1 MAGRNDYIASIDIGT
16 DKIAVLVAEKL
27 DDEKLRIIGHNISPS
42 DGVRKG
48 SISAIDPLS
57 RAISKALDQI
67 DKSFKLEIGLV
78 RVNLSDTHL
87 TCIDGYGKYPI
98 NEVVTADDVDKVL
111 ASASAIP
118 TPTNKEKLHTIKKKF
133 IIDENHIV
141 DNPENMEAEVL
152 ESKVHIVTVSS
163 VSVRNIE
170 SCLKKCDLM
179 LEKNGIV
186 LNPIANSEAMLT
198 QEDKD
203 GGVCLIDFG
212 AGVTSYSVFL
222 EEGIVRSGVIPMGGD
237 DITWEV
243 ARAFDT
249 SFEEAKRLKED
260 YGYAKSSI
268 IKDEQF
274 IEFVQATN
282 KDSHYLSSLQLSE
295 VIEEAY
301 IDILS
306 TLKNELRHPD
316 NLEANVKSGFVLCG
330 CGAQALGCEELVRE
344 FFTQRVKIGAVQ
356 RDRISGLET
365 ILMDH
370 RYASSIGL
378 LLHQEDLPQVDF
390 VMSRGSNGVMGK
402 IKEVLVGNF

>member
-1 MAGRNDYIASIDIGT
+1 MAGGNFYIASIDIGT
-16 DKIAVLVAEKL
+16 DKIAVLVAEIE
-27 DDEKLRIIGHNISPS
+27 DDDRLHIIGHNISPS

-48 SISAIDPLS
+48 SISAIDSLS
-57 RAISKALDQI
+57 RAISKALDQTQ
-67 DKSFKLEIGLV
+67 KSFDLDIALV

-87 TCIDGYGKYPI
+87 TCSEGYGKVPI
-98 NEVVTADDVDKVL
+98 NEVVIADDVNKVL
-111 ASASAIP
+111 ATAIAIP
-118 TPTNKEKLHTIKKKF
+118 TPSNKEKLHTIKKKF
-133 IIDENHIV
+133 IIDEDNIV
-141 DNPENMEAEVL
+141 DNPEGMRAEVL

-163 VSVRNIE
+163 LSMRNIE
-170 SCLKKCDLM
+170 NCLKKCDL
-179 LEKNGIV
+179 EVDDIV
-186 LNPIANSEAMLT
+186 LDSIANSEAILT

-212 AGVTSYSVFL
+212 AGVTNYCVFQ
-222 EEGIVRSGVIPMGGD
+222 EEGIVRSGVISKGGD

-260 YGYAKSSI
+260 YGCAKSSAI
-268 IKDEQF
+268 IVEEF
-274 IEFVQATN
+274 IEFVQAT

-330 CGAQALGCEELVRE
+330 GGAQVLGCEELVRE
-344 FFTQRVKIGAVQ
+344 FFTRRVKMGIVQ
-356 RDRISGLET
+356 RDRIKGKET

-378 LLHQEDLPQVDF
+378 LLYQADLPQVDL
-390 VMSRGSNGVMGK
+390 MMPRGRNGVIEK
-402 IKEVLVGNF
+402 IKEAITGNF

>member
-16 DKIAVLVAEKL
+16 DKIAVLVAEKEE
-27 DDEKLRIIGHNISPS
+27 EKLRIIGNNIFPS

-57 RAISKALDQI
+57 RAISKIVDQTQ
-67 DKSFKLEIGLV
+67 KSFDLDIALV

-87 TCIDGYGKYPI
+87 TCIDGYGKVPI
-98 NEVVTADDVDKVL
+98 REVVTSDDIDKVL
-111 ASASAIP
+111 ETASAIP

-133 IIDENHIV
+133 IIDEDHIV
-141 DNPENMEAEVL
+141 DNPEGMQAEVL

-163 VSVRNIE
+163 VSIRNIE
-170 SCLKKCDLM
+170 NCLKKCDLM
-179 LEKNGIV
+179 VDRIV
-186 LNPIANSEAMLT
+186 LDSIANSEAILT
-198 QEDKD
+198 QEEKD

-212 AGVTSYSVFL
+212 AGVTSYSVFQ
-222 EEGIVRSGVIPMGGD
+222 EEGIIRSGVISMGGD
-237 DITWEV
+237 DVTQEI
-243 ARAFDT
+243 AFAFDT
-249 SFEEAKRLKED
+249 SLEEAKRLKED
-260 YGYAKSSI
+260 YGHAKSSV

-274 IEFVQATN
+274 VEFVQAAN
-282 KDSHYLSSLQLSE
+282 KDPHYLSSLQLSE

-330 CGAQALGCEELVRE
+330 GGAQALGCEELVRE
-344 FFTQRVKIGAVQ
+344 FFTRRVKIGGVQ
-356 RDRISGLET
+356 RNRISGQEK
-365 ILMDH
+365 ILMDY

-378 LLHQEDLPQVDF
+378 LLHQKDLPQVDF
-390 VMSRGSNGVMGK
+390 IMTKGRNGVMGK

>member
-16 DKIAVLVAEKL
+16 DKIAVLVAEKEE
-27 DDEKLRIIGHNISPS
+27 EKLRIIGNNIFPS

-48 SISAIDPLS
+48 SISAIDHLS
-57 RAISKALDQI
+57 HAISKALDQTQ
-67 DKSFKLEIGLV
+67 KSFDLDIAMV

-87 TCIDGYGKYPI
+87 TCIDGYGRQPI
-98 NEVVTADDVDKVL
+98 TEVVTSDDVDKVL

-118 TPTNKEKLHTIKKKF
+118 TPTNKKKLHTIKKKF
-133 IIDENHIV
+133 IIDEDHIV
-141 DNPENMEAEVL
+141 DNPEGMQAEVL
-152 ESKVHIVTVSS
+152 ESKVLIVTVSS
-163 VSVRNIE
+163 VSMRNIE

-179 LEKNGIV
+179 IEKNGIV
-186 LNPIANSEAMLT
+186 LDSIANSEAMLT
-198 QEDKD
+198 QEEKD

-212 AGVTSYSVFL
+212 AGVTSYSVFQ
-222 EEGIVRSGVIPMGGD
+222 EEGIIRSGVIPMGGD

-260 YGYAKSSI
+260 YGHAKSSV

-274 IEFVQATN
+274 VEFVQAAN
-282 KDSHYLSSLQLSE
+282 KDPHYLSSLQLSE

-316 NLEANVKSGFVLCG
+316 NLEANLKSGFVLCG
-330 CGAQALGCEELVRE
+330 GGAQALGCEKLVRE
-344 FFTQRVKIGAVQ
+344 FFTRRVKIGVVQ

-365 ILMDH
+365 ILMDY
-370 RYASSIGL
+370 RYTGSIGL

-390 VMSRGSNGVMGK
+390 IMSKSRNGVMGK

>member
-16 DKIAVLVAEKL
+16 DKIAILVAEKL
-27 DDEKLRIIGHNISPS
+27 DDERLRIIGHNISPS

-87 TCIDGYGKYPI
+87 TCIDGYGKVPI
-98 NEVVTADDVDKVL
+98 REVVTSDDVDKVL
-111 ASASAIP
+111 ESASAIP

-133 IIDENHIV
+133 IIDEDHIV
-141 DNPENMEAEVL
+141 DNPEYMEAEVL

-163 VSVRNIE
+163 VSVRSIE
-170 SCLKKCDLM
+170 NCLKKCDLM
-179 LEKNGIV
+179 VDKIV
-186 LNPIANSEAMLT
+186 LDPIANSEAILT
-198 QEDKD
+198 QEEKD

-222 EEGIVRSGVIPMGGD
+222 EEGIVRSGVILKGGD
-237 DITWEV
+237 DITQEI
-243 ARAFDT
+243 ALAFDT
-249 SFEEAKRLKED
+249 SLEEAKRLKED
-260 YGYAKSSI
+260 YGCAKSSV

-274 IEFVQATN
+274 IEFEQAAN

-301 IDILS
+301 VDILS
-306 TLKNELRHPD
+306 TLKNELRQY
-316 NLEANVKSGFVLCG
+316 NLETNLKSGFVLCG
-330 CGAQALGCEELVRE
+330 GGAQALGFEELVRA
-344 FFTQRVKIGAVQ
+344 FFTRRVKIGVVQ
-356 RDRISGLET
+356 RDRVSGLET
-365 ILMDH
+365 ILMDY
-370 RYASSIGL
+370 RYANAIGL
-378 LLHQEDLPQVDF
+378 LLHQEDLPKVDF
-390 VMSRGSNGVMGK
+390 IRSNGRNGVWGR
-402 IKEVLVGNF
+402 LVKHF

>member
-16 DKIAVLVAEKL
+16 DKIAVLVAEKQ
-27 DDEKLRIIGHNISPS
+27 DDDRLRIIGHSISPT

-48 SISAIDPLS
+48 SISAIDLLS
-57 RAISKALDQI
+57 RAISKTVDQTQ
-67 DKSFKLEIGLV
+67 KSFDLDIALV

-87 TCIDGYGKYPI
+87 TCIDGYGRVPI
-98 NEVVTADDVDKVL
+98 HEVVTSDDIDKVL

-141 DNPENMEAEVL
+141 DNPEGMEAEVL

-163 VSVRNIE
+163 ASVRNIE
-170 SCLKKCDLM
+170 NCLKKCDLM
-179 LEKNGIV
+179 VDRIV
-186 LNPIANSEAMLT
+186 LDPIANSEAILT
-198 QEDKD
+198 QEEKD

-212 AGVTSYSVFL
+212 AGVTSYSVFQ
-222 EEGIVRSGVIPMGGD
+222 EEGIVRSGIISMGGN
-237 DITWEV
+237 DITQEI
-243 ARAFDT
+243 AFAFDT
-249 SFEEAKRLKED
+249 SLEEAKRLKED
-260 YGYAKSSI
+260 YGYAKSSV
-268 IKDEQF
+268 IKKEQF

-282 KDSHYLSSLQLSE
+282 KDTHHLSSLQLSE

-301 IDILS
+301 VGILS
-306 TLKNELRHPD
+306 TLKNELRHH
-316 NLEANVKSGFVLCG
+316 NLEANIKSGFVLCG
-330 CGAQALGCEELVRE
+330 GGAQALGCEELVRE
-344 FFTQRVKIGAVQ
+344 FFTRRVKIGVVQ
-356 RDRISGLET
+356 RDRVSGLET
-365 ILMDH
+365 ILMDY

-390 VMSRGSNGVMGK
+390 IMSKGRNGVMGK

>member
-16 DKIAVLVAEKL
+16 DKIAVLVAEKE
-27 DDEKLRIIGHNISPS
+27 DDDKLRIIGHNISPS
-42 DGVRKG
+42 DGVSKG

-87 TCIDGYGKYPI
+87 TCIDGYGRQPI
-98 NEVVTADDVDKVL
+98 TEVVTSDDVDKVL

-118 TPTNKEKLHTIKKKF
+118 TPANKEKLHTIKKKF
-133 IIDENHIV
+133 IIDEDNIV
-141 DNPENMEAEVL
+141 DNPERMEAEVL

-163 VSVRNIE
+163 ASVRNIE

-179 LEKNGIV
+179 LEKDGIV
-186 LNPIANSEAMLT
+186 LDSIANSEAILT
-198 QEDKD
+198 QEEKD

-212 AGVTSYSVFL
+212 AGVTSYSVFHD
-222 EEGIVRSGVIPMGGD
+222 EGIVYNGVISMGGD
-237 DITWEV
+237 DITQDIAV
-243 ARAFDT
+243 AFDT

-260 YGYAKSSI
+260 YGCAKSSI
-268 IKDEQF
+268 INNEQF
-274 IEFVQATN
+274 VEFVQATN
-282 KDSHYLSSLQLSE
+282 KDSHHLSSLQLSE

-301 IDILS
+301 LDILS
-306 TLKNELRHPD
+306 TLKNELRHH
-316 NLEANVKSGFVLCG
+316 NLEANIKSGFVLCG
-330 CGAQALGCEELVRE
+330 GGAQAMGCEVLVRE
-344 FFTQRVKIGAVQ
+344 FFTRRVKIGVVQ

-365 ILMDH
+365 ILMDY

-378 LLHQEDLPQVDF
+378 LLYQEDLSQEDF
-390 VMSRGSNGVMGK
+390 IMSRRRGGVIEK
-402 IKEVLVGNF
+402 IKEAITGNF

>member
-1 MAGRNDYIASIDIGT
+1 MAGGNHYIASIDIGT
-16 DKIAVLVAEKL
+16 DKIAVLLAEK
-27 DDEKLRIIGHNISPS
+27 DDDRLRIIGHNISPS

-48 SISAIDPLS
+48 SISEIDPLS
-57 RAISKALDQI
+57 RAILKALDQI
-67 DKSFKLEIGLV
+67 HKSFKLSPINA

-87 TCIDGYGKYPI
+87 TCIDGNGKVPI
-98 NEVVTADDVDKVL
+98 NEFVTADDVEKVL
-111 ASASAIP
+111 ATASAIP
-118 TPTNKEKLHTIKKKF
+118 TPANKSKLHTIKKKF
-133 IIDENHIV
+133 TIDENNIV
-141 DNPENMEAEVL
+141 DNPEGMEAEVL

-163 VSVRNIE
+163 LSMRNIE
-170 SCLKKCDLM
+170 NCLKKCDL
-179 LEKNGIV
+179 EVDRIV
-186 LNPIANSEAMLT
+186 LDSIANSEAMLT

-249 SFEEAKRLKED
+249 SFEEAKRLKDD
-260 YGYAKSSI
+260 YGCAKSSAI
-268 IKDEQF
+268 IVEEF
-274 IEFVQATN
+274 IEFEQAAN

-316 NLEANVKSGFVLCG
+316 NLEANIKSGFVLCG
-330 CGAQALGCEELVRE
+330 GGAQALGCEELVRE
-344 FFTQRVKIGAVQ
+344 FFTRRVKIGVVQ
-356 RDRISGLET
+356 RNRISGPET
-365 ILMDH
+365 ILMDY

-378 LLHQEDLPQVDF
+378 LLHQEEDIPQVDLM
-390 VMSRGSNGVMGK
+390 MSRGRNGVIEK
-402 IKEVLVGNF
+402 IKEAIIGNF

>member
-16 DKIAVLVAEKL
+16 DKIAVLVAEKE
-27 DDEKLRIIGHNISPS
+27 DNDKLRIIGHNISPS

-57 RAISKALDQI
+57 RAISKALDQTH
-67 DKSFKLEIGLV
+67 KSFKLEIGLV

-87 TCIDGYGKYPI
+87 TCIDGYGRHPI
-98 NEVVTADDVDKVL
+98 TEFVTADDVDKVL

-133 IIDENHIV
+133 IIDEKLIV
-141 DNPENMEAEVL
+141 DNPKGMEAEVL

-163 VSVRNIE
+163 ASVRNIE
-170 SCLKKCDLM
+170 NCLKKCDLM
-179 LEKNGIV
+179 VDRIILD
-186 LNPIANSEAMLT
+186 PIANSEAILT
-198 QEDKD
+198 QEEKD

-212 AGVTSYSVFL
+212 AGVTSYSVFQ
-222 EEGIVRSGVIPMGGD
+222 EEGIVRSGVISMGGD
-237 DITWEV
+237 NITQDIAE
-243 ARAFDT
+243 AFDT
-249 SFEEAKRLKED
+249 SLEEAKRLKED
-260 YGYAKSSI
+260 YGYAKSSA

-274 IEFVQATN
+274 VEFAQAVTN

-301 IDILS
+301 VDILS
-306 TLKNELRHPD
+306 TLKNELRHH
-316 NLEANVKSGFVLCG
+316 NLEANIKSGFVLCG
-330 CGAQALGCEELVRE
+330 GGAQVLGFEELIRE
-344 FFTQRVKIGAVQ
+344 FFTRRVKMGVVR
-356 RDRISGLET
+356 RDRVSGLET
-365 ILMDH
+365 ILMDY

-378 LLHQEDLPQVDF
+378 LLHQEDLPKVDF
-390 VMSRGSNGVMGK
+390 LMSKGRNGVMGK